1 VGIEQRGVKGWEEIL
16 CTAQTAEHM
25 RRRWQIFKHKGDGC
39 CARAAVVKEREGGW
53 KGGREGGKAHITA
66 MASGFL
72 RLAPLWPPASSH
84 NPSMNCLMHELHGKH
99 MLQPALTMYV
109 MPTWSD
115 CLAGWLAGTLQAAR
129 QQQRPMPNSNA
140 STGT

>member
-1 VGIEQRGVKGWEEIL
+1 VDGLNSSAHEEKVADL
-16 CTAQTAEHM
+16 VT
-25 RRRWQIFKHKGDGC
+25 HKGDGC
-39 CARAAVVKEREGGW
+39 CARAAVVKEREGGSE
-53 KGGREGGKAHITA
+53 GGREGGKAHITA

-84 NPSMNCLMHELHGKH
+84 NYSMNSLMHELHGKH
-99 MLQPALTMYV
+99 MLQPALTLYV
-109 MPTWSD
+109 TPTWSD